1 MPSIHYLMKKKMR
14 EKERGRELE
23 EGRGGKE
30 KEERRKRK
38 KESYYMSLSPVL
50 FPLYCVAF
58 EVKGAGTMT
67 TT

>member
-1 MPSIHYLMKKKMR
+1 MKKKMR

-30 KEERRKRK
+30 KEERRRKRK